1 MRLGA
6 LALLCG
12 MLLFH
17 SLAEAPDRHWIWA
30 LPGVLALG
38 YYLPCLRLPAWG
50 LAGFLWAL
58 WRSEPLLLSQ
68 LPSELEGADLRVSGW
83 VASIPFKQ
91 QHSTRFLLTVDTL
104 YRDDT
109 VIPFHGQ
116 LRLNWYDPSPPLQVG
131 DHWELTVRL
140 HRPRGPANPG
150 GFDREQW
157 LYSIG
162 VAAIGQ
168 VRHRPAARLLQ
179 PAARYPLDRLR
190 QRLAADFA
198 RFLPDSPY
206 VGILTALAIG
216 DQQGIPQQQ
225 WNVFTRTG
233 TGHLI
238 SVSGLHIGMVAGL
251 IFGLIRFCWGWL
263 PAPVQRWP
271 VTKVAALLAL
281 LAAGIYSLLSGLSL
295 PTQRSW
301 VMLAVALLALFAQR
315 AVVPSRILALALIAV
330 LIGDP
335 TAPLNYG
342 FWLSFGAVAAIL
354 YAVSGRRLQAPLRE
368 WLSLQIA
375 ITLALLPLTL
385 LLFKQIPLLAPP
397 ANLVA
402 IPWTTVTVVPLTL
415 VAALVGGISSTLEGW
430 LLQLAALT
438 LDWLWRFLVWLG
450 ASPWALIYWPAPPL
464 WVLIFALPGL
474 LWLLAPRGMP
484 ARWLGAVLLLPLLF
498 PPTPEPAP
506 GEVWLTLL
514 DVDQGLAAVVRTA
527 RHVLIYDTGPR
538 RGGLDA
544 GRQVLVPYL
553 RQEGIRQVDTLI
565 LSQADNAHL
574 GGARSLLEQYTPL
587 LVLTPSTRAIPVE
600 GAEPC
605 QVGRE
610 WTWDEVRFQILH
622 PPTDSPFS
630 GADNSCVLLVSG
642 KQRLLLPGAIGAP
655 VADTLA
661 QSYSA
666 GLTADILVAPKHE
679 LPPTFVAAVKPHYV
693 LFAGDRPRSAAAY
706 RASGA
711 TVLDTASGGGISFH
725 PHHNGE
731 LQPELY
737 RQQRRRY
744 WQLPVEEE

>member
-17 SLAEAPDRHWIWA
+17 SLAQAPDHHWAWA

-38 YYLPCLRLPAWG
+38 YYVPCLRLPAWG

-58 WRSEPLLLSQ
+58 LRSDPLLLSQ
-68 LPSELEGADLRVSGW
+68 LPPELEATDLRVTGW
-83 VASIPFKQ
+83 VASIPLKQ
-91 QHSTRFLLTVDTL
+91 QRSTRFLLTVATL
-104 YRDDT
+104 QQGD
-109 VIPFHGQ
+109 VAIPFHGQ
-116 LRLNWYDPSPPLQVG
+116 LRLNWYDPSPPLQIG
-131 DHWELTVRL
+131 DYWELTVRL
-140 HRPRGPANPG
+140 RRPRGPANPG
-150 GFDREQW
+150 GFDQEQW

-162 VAAIGQ
+162 VAALGQ
-168 VRHRPAARLLQ
+168 VRNRPPARLIQ
-179 PAARYPLDRLR
+179 PAARYPLDRFR
-190 QRLAADFA
+190 QRLAAGFA
-198 RFLPDSPY
+198 RLLPDSPY

-216 DQQGIPQQQ
+216 DQQGIPQRQ
-225 WNVFTRTG
+225 WDIFTRTG

-238 SVSGLHIGMVAGL
+238 SVSGLHVGLVAGL
-251 IFGLIRFCWGWL
+251 VFGLIRRSWGWL
-263 PAPVQRWP
+263 PAPAQRWP
-271 VTKVAALLAL
+271 VSKVAALLAL
-281 LAAGIYSLLSGLSL
+281 LAAGVYSLLSGLSL

-315 AVVPSRILALALIAV
+315 AVVPSRILAMALVAV

-335 TAPLNYG
+335 TAPLSYG
-342 FWLSFGAVAAIL
+342 FWLSFGAVAAIF

-368 WLSLQIA
+368 WLDLQLA

-385 LLFKQIPLLAPP
+385 LLFHQIPLLSPL

-415 VAALVGGISSTLEGW
+415 AAALAGGISLALEGW

-450 ASPWALIYWPAPPL
+450 TLPWALIYWPAPPL
-464 WVLIFALPGL
+464 WTLIFALPGL
-474 LWLLAPRGMP
+474 LWLLAPRGLP
-484 ARWLGAVLLLPLLF
+484 ARWLGGVLLLPLLF
-498 PPTPEPAP
+498 PPTLEPAP
-506 GEVWLTLL
+506 GEVWFTLL

-538 RGGLDA
+538 RGGFDA

-574 GGARSLLEQYTPL
+574 GGARSLLEQFKPL
-587 LVLTPSTRAIPVE
+587 LVLTPSTQEIPVE
-600 GAEPC
+600 GAESC
-605 QVGRE
+605 QAGRE
-610 WTWDEVRFQILH
+610 WTWDEVRFQVLH
-622 PPTDSPFS
+622 PPAGSAFS
-630 GADNSCVLLVSG
+630 GADHSCVLLVSG
-642 KQRLLLPGAIGAP
+642 KQRVLLPGAIGAP
-655 VADTLA
+655 VAAALA
-661 QSYSA
+661 QNYGA
-666 GLTADILVAPKHE
+666 RLAAEILVAPKHE
-679 LPPTFVAAVKPHYV
+679 LPPAFIAAVKPRYV
-693 LFAGDRPRSAAAY
+693 LFAGNRPEPAAAY
-706 RASGA
+706 RDSGA
-711 TVLDTASGGGISFH
+711 VILDTASGGSISFR
-725 PHHNGE
+725 PRNDE

-744 WQLPVEEE
+744 WQLPAEEQ